1 MQTTETTKMSAID
14 KALAAAKA
22 RKAAKAAAAG
32 EAPVTDTIPAAP
44 PAVETEVTLE
54 ERAAAKVKRDEE
66 RTARKAAKAQKEAA
80 EAAAKA
86 ERKAARAAKKAA
98 KATAP
103 DVKKG
108 PAHMKKVDRARS
120 KLPALAAEATRMFED
135 ATANLSIPQ
144 IEALANHLLVQ
155 ARAMKTLRAADIT
168 PLPLGATVRVTGGD
182 PKYVGAVGEV
192 IHSQKLR
199 AKVRLPGMAEGK
211 YVYIYTG
218 EAEVVAPDAE
228 AAAE

>member
-1 MQTTETTKMSAID
+1 MQTTETPKMDAISR
-14 KALAAAKA
+14 ALAAAKA

-44 PAVETEVTLE
+44 PETEVTLE

-66 RTARKAAKAQKEAA
+66 RAARKAAKAEKEAA

-199 AKVRLPGMAEGK
+199 AKVRLPGMPEGK

>member
-1 MQTTETTKMSAID
+1 MQTTETPKMDAISR
-14 KALAAAKA
+14 ALAAAKA

-44 PAVETEVTLE
+44 PETEVTQE

-66 RTARKAAKAQKEAA
+66 RAARKAAKAEKEAA

-199 AKVRLPGMAEGK
+199 AKVRLPGMPEGK